1 MLLLK
6 WKNGFKSLAKLN
18 DFWLLRYVNLSQ
30 TKCSS
35 AANIWCF
42 SLGTGKI
49 YEGPVAKALCS
60 HASHYNCFTCSMIK
74 GCLGKKKKGKK
85 EKNQL
90 FTENV
95 YRPKEDEDLERQL
108 CFFLS
113 VNLLKEPFNCWI
125 NVVFSCQSAFF
136 SPSQNIKI
144 HVTGWFKA
152 LVMEHRRLVFGGFF
166 SLLCGQSKPTPNW

>member
-1 MLLLK
+1 MFLSCKYLVLFTGNWQDLWGPSGKGSLLTCLTLQLFHMFDDK
-6 WKNGFKSLAKLN
+6 RLF
-18 DFWLLRYVNLSQ
+18 
-30 TKCSS
+30 
-35 AANIWCF
+35 
-42 SLGTGKI
+42 GK
-49 YEGPVAKALCS
+49 
-60 HASHYNCFTCSMIK
+60 
-74 GCLGKKKKGKK
+74 KKKKGKK

-113 VNLLKEPFNCWI
+113 VNLLKELFNCWI
-125 NVVFSCQSAFF
+125 NVIFSCQSAFF

-166 SLLCGQSKPTPNW
+166 HFYVASPNLLQTDSGQKSLTLGSLVVFEKLS